1 MKKARVLVV
10 DDSPYVRRFLREAL
24 EGEPWVA
31 GVEGATNGQT
41 ALAKALHAPPD
52 LVTLDLHMPVMDGF
66 TFLRLFRQR
75 SRAPVLVVSAYSD
88 LENVERAMD
97 LGANG
102 FVSKPE
108 DPYRDLEA
116 IVEEVRAKARGALG
130 LWAEPTSAPAPERPA
145 APEPGAYPVLA
156 IGASSGGPPGLQYLL
171 SALPAEPRAA
181 VLIAQHMPPGFTE
194 AFARRLDRVLPFPV
208 REGREGA
215 PVRPGEVWI
224 APGGRHMVVRE
235 GPGGSRLGL
244 EEAAGSLYSPSVDRL
259 FETAAEAFGPRL
271 TAVVLTGMGRD
282 GAQGVRAVKARGGRV
297 IAESA
302 RTALVHGMPR
312 EAAATGCVDEELPLP
327 EISLRVLALA
337 AGERLNGSR
346 VPA

>member
-1 MKKARVLVV
+1 MKTARVLVV

-75 SRAPVLVVSAYSD
+75 SRAPVLVVSAYAD
-88 LENVERAMD
+88 LENVDRAME

-102 FVSKPE
+102 FISKPE
-108 DPYRDLEA
+108 DPYRDLES

-130 LWAEPTSAPAPERPA
+130 LWAEPDPAGPPPQPAPADQD
-145 APEPGAYPVLA
+145 GFPVLA

-171 SALPAEPRAA
+171 SALPPEPRAA
-181 VLIAQHMPPGFTE
+181 VLIAQHMPAGFTA
-194 AFARRLDRVLPFPV
+194 AFAKRLDRVLPFPV
-208 REGREGA
+208 REGRDGA

-224 APGGRHMVVRE
+224 APGGRHMVVRD
-235 GPGGSRLGL
+235 GPGGVRLGL

-282 GAQGVRAVKARGGRV
+282 GSVGVRAVKARGGRV

-302 RTALVHGMPR
+302 HTALIHGMPR

-327 EISLRVLALA
+327 EISVRLLRLA